1 MEIVSLGKECG
12 VAKPEVEVLE
22 AKTQDAATEK
32 HVPYVEERE
41 NGYLVKV
48 GKEAKHPMLEA
59 HYIEFIE
66 LIIDGDKLYRKYLN
80 PGDEPEAFFEI
91 EAKTQDAATEKH
103 VPYVEERENGYLV
116 KVGKEAKHPM
126 LEAHYIEFIELI
138 IDGDKLYRKYLNP
151 GDEPEAFF
159 EIAKGKDVVA
169 REYCNI
175 HGLWKNR

>member
-1 MEIVSLGKECG
+1 MNKNDLLKCKECGVIMEVVSLGKECG
-12 VAKPEVEVLE
+12 AAKPEVEVL
-22 AKTQDAATEK
+22 
-32 HVPYVEERE
+32 
-41 NGYLVKV
+41 
-48 GKEAKHPMLEA
+48 
-59 HYIEFIE
+59 
-66 LIIDGDKLYRKYLN
+66 
-80 PGDEPEAFFEI
+80 

>member
-1 MEIVSLGKECG
+1 MNKNDLLKCKECGMIMEVVSLGKECG
-12 VAKPEVEVLE
+12 AAKPEVEVLE

-66 LIIDGDKLYRKYLN
+66 LI
-80 PGDEPEAFFEI
+80 
-91 EAKTQDAATEKH
+91 
-103 VPYVEERENGYLV
+103 V
-116 KVGKEAKHPM
+116 
-126 LEAHYIEFIELI
+126 
-138 IDGDKLYRKYLNP
+138 DGDKLYRKYLNP

>member
-1 MEIVSLGKECG
+1 MNKNDLLKCKECEMIMEVVSLGKECG
-12 VAKPEVEVLE
+12 AAKPEVEVL
-22 AKTQDAATEK
+22 
-32 HVPYVEERE
+32 
-41 NGYLVKV
+41 
-48 GKEAKHPMLEA
+48 
-59 HYIEFIE
+59 
-66 LIIDGDKLYRKYLN
+66 
-80 PGDEPEAFFEI
+80 

>member
-1 MEIVSLGKECG
+1 MNKNDLLKCKECGMIMEVVSLGKECG
-12 VAKPEVEVLE
+12 AAKPEVEVLE

-80 PGDEPEAFFEI
+80 PGDEPEAFF
-91 EAKTQDAATEKH
+91 K
-103 VPYVEERENGYLV
+103 
-116 KVGKEAKHPM
+116 
-126 LEAHYIEFIELI
+126 
-138 IDGDKLYRKYLNP
+138 
-151 GDEPEAFF
+151 
-159 EIAKGKDVVA
+159 IAKGKDVVA

>member
-1 MEIVSLGKECG
+1 M
-12 VAKPEVEVLE
+12 
-22 AKTQDAATEK
+22 
-32 HVPYVEERE
+32 
-41 NGYLVKV
+41 
-48 GKEAKHPMLEA
+48 
-59 HYIEFIE
+59 
-66 LIIDGDKLYRKYLN
+66 KLYKCMHCGNVVEKVLDKGV
-80 PGDEPEAFFEI
+80 PVVCCGEPMVELVAN
-91 EAKTQDAATEKH
+91 TTDAATEKH

>member
-1 MEIVSLGKECG
+1 MNKNDLLKCKECGMIMEVVSLGKECG
-12 VAKPEVEVLE
+12 VAKPEVEVL
-22 AKTQDAATEK
+22 
-32 HVPYVEERE
+32 
-41 NGYLVKV
+41 
-48 GKEAKHPMLEA
+48 
-59 HYIEFIE
+59 
-66 LIIDGDKLYRKYLN
+66 
-80 PGDEPEAFFEI
+80 

>member
-1 MEIVSLGKECG
+1 MNKNDLLKCKECGMIMEVVSLGKECG
-12 VAKPEVEVLE
+12 AAKPEVEVLE

-91 EAKTQDAATEKH
+91 
-103 VPYVEERENGYLV
+103 
-116 KVGKEAKHPM
+116 
-126 LEAHYIEFIELI
+126 
-138 IDGDKLYRKYLNP
+138 
-151 GDEPEAFF
+151 
-159 EIAKGKDVVA
+159 AKGKDVIA

>member
-1 MEIVSLGKECG
+1 MNKNDLLKCKECGMIMEIVSLGKECG

-32 HVPYVEERE
+32 HVPYVE
-41 NGYLVKV
+41 K
-48 GKEAKHPMLEA
+48 
-59 HYIEFIE
+59 
-66 LIIDGDKLYRKYLN
+66 
-80 PGDEPEAFFEI
+80 
-91 EAKTQDAATEKH
+91 
-103 VPYVEERENGYLV
+103 RENGYLV

>member
-1 MEIVSLGKECG
+1 MNKNDLLKCKECGMIMEVVSLGKECG
-12 VAKPEVEVLE
+12 AAKPEVEVLE

-80 PGDEPEAFFEI
+80 PVD
-91 EAKTQDAATEKH
+91 D
-103 VPYVEERENGYLV
+103 
-116 KVGKEAKHPM
+116 
-126 LEAHYIEFIELI
+126 
-138 IDGDKLYRKYLNP
+138 
-151 GDEPEAFF
+151 PEAFF

>member
-1 MEIVSLGKECG
+1 MNKNDLLKCKECGMIMEVVSLGKECG
-12 VAKPEVEVLE
+12 VAKPEVEVL
-22 AKTQDAATEK
+22 
-32 HVPYVEERE
+32 
-41 NGYLVKV
+41 
-48 GKEAKHPMLEA
+48 
-59 HYIEFIE
+59 
-66 LIIDGDKLYRKYLN
+66 
-80 PGDEPEAFFEI
+80 

-175 HGLWKNR
+175 HGLWKNK

>member
-1 MEIVSLGKECG
+1 MNKNDLLKCKDKECGMIMEVVSLGKECG
-12 VAKPEVEVLE
+12 VAKPEVEVL
-22 AKTQDAATEK
+22 
-32 HVPYVEERE
+32 
-41 NGYLVKV
+41 
-48 GKEAKHPMLEA
+48 
-59 HYIEFIE
+59 
-66 LIIDGDKLYRKYLN
+66 
-80 PGDEPEAFFEI
+80 

-175 HGLWKNR
+175 HGLWKNK

>member
-1 MEIVSLGKECG
+1 MNKNDLLKCKECGMIMEVVSLGKECG
-12 VAKPEVEVLE
+12 AAKPEVEVL
-22 AKTQDAATEK
+22 
-32 HVPYVEERE
+32 
-41 NGYLVKV
+41 
-48 GKEAKHPMLEA
+48 
-59 HYIEFIE
+59 
-66 LIIDGDKLYRKYLN
+66 
-80 PGDEPEAFFEI
+80 

-169 REYCNI
+169 REYCTI

>member
-1 MEIVSLGKECG
+1 MNKNDLLKCKECGMIMEIVSLGKECG
-12 VAKPEVEVLE
+12 IAKPEVEVL
-22 AKTQDAATEK
+22 
-32 HVPYVEERE
+32 
-41 NGYLVKV
+41 
-48 GKEAKHPMLEA
+48 
-59 HYIEFIE
+59 
-66 LIIDGDKLYRKYLN
+66 
-80 PGDEPEAFFEI
+80 

>member
-1 MEIVSLGKECG
+1 MNKNDLLKCKECGMIMEVVSLGKECG
-12 VAKPEVEVLE
+12 AAKPEVEVLE

-48 GKEAKHPMLEA
+48 GKEAKHPMLE
-59 HYIEFIE
+59 
-66 LIIDGDKLYRKYLN
+66 
-80 PGDEPEAFFEI
+80 
-91 EAKTQDAATEKH
+91 T
-103 VPYVEERENGYLV
+103 
-116 KVGKEAKHPM
+116 
-126 LEAHYIEFIELI
+126 HYIEFIELI

>member
-1 MEIVSLGKECG
+1 MNKNDLLKCKECGMIMEIVSLGKECG

-80 PGDEPEAFFEI
+80 S
-91 EAKTQDAATEKH
+91 
-103 VPYVEERENGYLV
+103 
-116 KVGKEAKHPM
+116 
-126 LEAHYIEFIELI
+126 
-138 IDGDKLYRKYLNP
+138 

>member
-1 MEIVSLGKECG
+1 MNKNDLLKCKECGMIMEIVSLGKECG

-80 PGDEPEAFFEI
+80 PGDEPA
-91 EAKTQDAATEKH
+91 
-103 VPYVEERENGYLV
+103 
-116 KVGKEAKHPM
+116 
-126 LEAHYIEFIELI
+126 
-138 IDGDKLYRKYLNP
+138 
-151 GDEPEAFF
+151 AFF

>member
-1 MEIVSLGKECG
+1 MNKNDLLKCKECGMIMEVVSLGKECG
-12 VAKPEVEVLE
+12 VAKPEIEVL
-22 AKTQDAATEK
+22 
-32 HVPYVEERE
+32 
-41 NGYLVKV
+41 
-48 GKEAKHPMLEA
+48 
-59 HYIEFIE
+59 
-66 LIIDGDKLYRKYLN
+66 
-80 PGDEPEAFFEI
+80 

-159 EIAKGKDVVA
+159 EIAKGKDVIA

>member
-1 MEIVSLGKECG
+1 MNKNDLLKCKECGMIMEVVSLGKECG

-22 AKTQDAATEK
+22 AKIQDAATEK

-80 PGDEPEAFFEI
+80 S
-91 EAKTQDAATEKH
+91 
-103 VPYVEERENGYLV
+103 
-116 KVGKEAKHPM
+116 
-126 LEAHYIEFIELI
+126 
-138 IDGDKLYRKYLNP
+138 

>member
-1 MEIVSLGKECG
+1 MNKNDLLKCKECGMIMEVVSLGKECG
-12 VAKPEVEVLE
+12 AAKPEVEVLE
-22 AKTQDAATEK
+22 
-32 HVPYVEERE
+32 V
-41 NGYLVKV
+41 
-48 GKEAKHPMLEA
+48 
-59 HYIEFIE
+59 
-66 LIIDGDKLYRKYLN
+66 
-80 PGDEPEAFFEI
+80 
-91 EAKTQDAATEKH
+91 KTQDAATEKH

>member
-1 MEIVSLGKECG
+1 MNKNDLLKCKECGMIMEVVSLGKECG

-91 EAKTQDAATEKH
+91 
-103 VPYVEERENGYLV
+103 
-116 KVGKEAKHPM
+116 
-126 LEAHYIEFIELI
+126 
-138 IDGDKLYRKYLNP
+138 
-151 GDEPEAFF
+151 
-159 EIAKGKDVVA
+159 AKGKDVAA

-175 HGLWKNR
+175 HGLWKNK

>member
-1 MEIVSLGKECG
+1 MNKNDLLKCKECGMIMEIVSLGKECG

-80 PGDEPEAFFEI
+80 
-91 EAKTQDAATEKH
+91 H
-103 VPYVEERENGYLV
+103 
-116 KVGKEAKHPM
+116 
-126 LEAHYIEFIELI
+126 
-138 IDGDKLYRKYLNP
+138 

>member
-1 MEIVSLGKECG
+1 MNKNDLLKCKECGMIMEVVSLGKECG
-12 VAKPEVEVLE
+12 AAKPEVEVLE

-66 LIIDGDKLYRKYLN
+66 LIID
-80 PGDEPEAFFEI
+80 E
-91 EAKTQDAATEKH
+91 
-103 VPYVEERENGYLV
+103 
-116 KVGKEAKHPM
+116 
-126 LEAHYIEFIELI
+126 
-138 IDGDKLYRKYLNP
+138 DKLYRKYLNP